1 MWLPS
6 IPRKKGVGAASFI
19 VYGEEIIIS
28 LLLLIV
34 YG

>member
-6 IPRKKGVGAASFI
+6 IPKGVGAASFI